1 MKNLG
6 LTIFFVSTLI
16 LVQSCSKKRGCNDK
30 DACNFDSTAEKYD
43 GSCIYNITW
52 YKDDNGDG
60 YGDPNITLNQC
71 EQPSGYAD
79 KADGGYGV
87 SADFTAVDCDGV
99 THNLYNELDAN
110 KIIVIAWVMPCS
122 SCITDPVDALNIVQ
136 SYSSTH
142 PGRISFYLADD
153 YADQDCATI
162 DGWASWY
169 GLSSATSFSDP
180 NLTMVNYGVGG
191 MPKIVVIAGANHF
204 IYFNKNETT
213 VGFKDAIDQALADNP

>member
-6 LTIFFVSTLI
+6 FAILFVITSI

-30 DACNFDSTAEKYD
+30 NACNFDSTAEKYD
-43 GSCIYNITW
+43 GSCIYNNTW
-52 YKDDNGDG
+52 YKDG

-71 EQPSGYAD
+71 EQPIGYAD
-79 KADGGYGV
+79 KSDGGFGV
-87 SADFTAVDCDGV
+87 SADFTAVDCDGL

-136 SYSSTH
+136 TYSSSH

-153 YADQDCATI
+153 YADQNCATI
-162 DGWASWY
+162 KGWASWY
-169 GLSSATSFSDP
+169 GLSSATAFSDP
-180 NLTMVNYGVGG
+180 NLTMVNYGVAG
-191 MPKIVVIAGANHF
+191 MPKIVVIAGGNRF
-204 IYFNKNETT
+204 IYFNKNEST
-213 VGFKDAIDQALADNP
+213 VGFKAAIDQALADNP